1 MGKCKLI
8 IVASDGLIR
17 LLQFTPIDEFRRSL
31 MYLHY
36 LFCRFFFF
44 SLSIS
49 FPETLDNSIL
59 LLSVPLSSSFLA
71 VYHWYFTIS
80 PSI

>member
-36 LFCRFFFF
+36 LFCRVFFLVFPLLF
-44 SLSIS
+44 KLLISRNWANSRFIRMSLVKVLDDS
-49 FPETLDNSIL
+49 FH
-59 LLSVPLSSSFLA
+59 V
-71 VYHWYFTIS
+71 
-80 PSI
+80 